1 MCIVTVEPSKPRSF
15 RDARRGLTFL
25 EVVLAA
31 TLLALLASVTFGGF
45 SSMIA
50 AQERQVRRLACMEIA
65 NRLVL
70 QHLDDPTA
78 MPSPSQPI
86 WYADAEYRWSFEKEA
101 IRFEFGR
108 PEIAAERAMTS
119 SLRLDRFV
127 NVYIT
132 VWLGGES
139 GGSTTFDPLLPHA
152 SISRMVDPIGARNPD
167 SLENIFR
174 NPNSAA
180 YRNWWDELNR
190 ASSAPR
196 SGGTRGG
203 SPPPSGGGR

>member
-1 MCIVTVEPSKPRSF
+1 MFIVTVEPSKPRSF

-78 MPSPSQPI
+78 MPSPSLPI
-86 WYADAEYRWSFEKEA
+86 RYGDVEFRWSLEKSAIQFEHGVPEA
-101 IRFEFGR
+101 
-108 PEIAAERAMTS
+108 AAERALTS

-127 NVYIT
+127 NIYVT
-132 VWLGGES
+132 VWLGEAS
-139 GGSTTFDPLLPHA
+139 GGSATFDALIPHA
-152 SISRMVDPIGARNPD
+152 SLSRLVDPIGMRNPD
-167 SLENIFR
+167 SLENVFR

-190 ASSAPR
+190 ASSTPR
-196 SGGTRGG
+196 SGGRAT
-203 SPPPSGGGR
+203 PPPGGGR